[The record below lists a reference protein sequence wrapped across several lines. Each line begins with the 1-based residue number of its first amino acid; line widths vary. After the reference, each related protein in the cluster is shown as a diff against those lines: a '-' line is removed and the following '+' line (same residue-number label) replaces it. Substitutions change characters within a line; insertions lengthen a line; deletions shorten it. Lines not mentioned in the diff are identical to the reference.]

1 MRKIVNQ
8 ELGVALA
15 ALVLVAA
22 ISGCLVSGTKI
33 FTYELGDIAVN
44 ATAFTRTSVDLTTND
59 TFNDHIDDIRLID
72 RVGFTCNIVNTGNPA
87 NTISLYFS
95 KDNIPNDADVPTM
108 ATPLFTNLAVP
119 AGTRTIGYDESLTL
133 IQNFEAFQAVIETGQ
148 FTVYSRATTGINI
161 TIDDPVLI
169 ITFTVGL

>member
-22 ISGCLVSGTKI
+22 ISGCLGSGTKI

-72 RVGFTCNIVNTGNPA
+72 RVGFTCNIVNPGTADN
-87 NTISLYFS
+87 ISLYFS

-148 FTVYSRATTGINI
+148 FTVYSRATDNFSI